1 MVVTGIYVGLSL
13 SAGAATTVDLSF
25 FFLLPWQRLV
35 GCSRR
40 QSRKQAIQRNK
51 EKTKRERAKNIN
63 IKSIRD
69 ERENV

>member
-1 MVVTGIYVGLSL
+1 MAAVAVRVGDWRYKE
-13 SAGAATTVDLSF
+13 T
-25 FFLLPWQRLV
+25 
-35 GCSRR
+35 
-40 QSRKQAIQRNK
+40 K

>member
-25 FFLLPWQRLV
+25 FFYYLGNGWLAAVAVRV
-35 GCSRR
+35 GDWRY
-40 QSRKQAIQRNK
+40 KETK
-51 EKTKRERAKNIN
+51 EKTKRERAKSIN